1 MLSLFFKRAIIF
13 LHTTE
18 EGASKRY
25 NGIVSQRG
33 PVPVPDWVS
42 QTLTYTHG
50 VKSGDILDLTPPKR
64 AEKKKQD
71 AVLAAEHPGKNEDEI
86 AEAVK
91 AEQPQPPPGIQQE
104 GQQSPAE
111 AGFAAAGRAGK
122 AKAGR

>member
-18 EGASKRY
+18 DGASKRY
-25 NGIVSQRG
+25 NGIISQRG

-71 AVLAAEHPGKNEDEI
+71 AVLAAEHPGKTEDEI
-86 AEAVK
+86 AEAAK
-91 AEQPQPPPGIQQE
+91 AEQPQPPAPHGGPGHPL
-104 GQQSPAE
+104 SMNYAT
-111 AGFAAAGRAGK
+111 AAATRSPI
-122 AKAGR
+122 